1 MKVFSTTDTGLSY
14 YNDMMRDPAYF
25 LRDKGMEAKV
35 VRMSPNQYLV
45 KSAEI
50 RGVSLQHEL
59 RIVNKADVE
68 KYSIMMSHGIVF
80 DLPVLDYV
88 GRDQEGRHRVLAA
101 KKLGIKSIPVFVVK
115 KASKAKI
122 KKAVDAYMKKM
133 YPSLKIT

>member
-14 YNDMMRDPAYF
+14 YNDMMRDPVYF

-133 YPSLKIT
+133 YPSLKTS